1 MCGSTDLNA
10 RMRAQAIA
18 DLQNQNYL
26 ENTSTGVTIE
36 NIVDSEIMP
45 RFEEN
50 VKRAFDTTK
59 KHKFPFRLRGLHHSE
74 KNLRLQE
81 DYYVLRL

>member
-1 MCGSTDLNA
+1 
-10 RMRAQAIA
+10 MRAQAIA
-18 DLQNQNYL
+18 DLQNQNCL
-26 ENTSTGVTIE
+26 E